1 MYISFGERFTC
12 ATIESA
18 SVANAQVTIRALAT
32 SQDGARQSSVVTR
45 TFTVLEA
52 EEGSDVDTVSVAS
65 AGERNVS
72 DILLDQPLQS

>member
-1 MYISFGERFTC
+1 MYISFGERFAC
-12 ATIESA
+12 AMIESA

-52 EEGSDVDTVSVAS
+52 EEGSDVDAVSVAS
-65 AGERNVS
+65 AGERNVR

>member
-1 MYISFGERFTC
+1 MIV
-12 ATIESA
+12 IESA

-52 EEGSDVDTVSVAS
+52 EERSDVDAVSVAS
-65 AGERNVS
+65 AGERNVR
-72 DILLDQPLQS
+72 DIL

>member
-52 EEGSDVDTVSVAS
+52 EEGSDVDAVSVAS

>member
-12 ATIESA
+12 AMIVIESA

-52 EEGSDVDTVSVAS
+52 EEGSDVDAVSVAS
-65 AGERNVS
+65 AGERNVR
-72 DILLDQPLQS
+72 DIL

>member
-1 MYISFGERFTC
+1 MKGLHVRAMIV
-12 ATIESA
+12 IESA

-52 EEGSDVDTVSVAS
+52 EEGSDVDAVSVAS
-65 AGERNVS
+65 AGERNVR
-72 DILLDQPLQS
+72 DIL